1 MRGTIFP
8 HLVLMNISKEY
19 GPIPH
24 IYGIKKLN
32 FEAKKALT
40 AAAANYGCPLLFIEE
55 HTISPENSNYQ
66 AKITFTKTDLDR
78 RYQEL
83 APTKKVDL
91 VTIGC
96 PQASFD
102 EIQRTAEYLIDNVVP
117 DNRLWIFTSSANF
130 DKAKDKGLVDKI
142 EEAGGLMLQE
152 TCPEVV
158 HYNHEKVKH
167 ILTNSMK
174 AEHYLKS
181 GLNAIDTSVAKLED
195 CIKFAAKPELLE
207 YTKKEEK
214 MDKNG

>member
-1 MRGTIFP
+1 M
-8 HLVLMNISKEY
+8 
-19 GPIPH
+19 
-24 IYGIKKLN
+24 
-32 FEAKKALT
+32 T
-40 AAAANYGCPLLFIEE
+40 AAAANYGCPLLFIEG
-55 HTISPENSNYQ
+55 HTISPESNNYQ
-66 AKITFTKTDLDR
+66 AKITFTETDLDK
-78 RYQEL
+78 RYQKL
-83 APTKKVDL
+83 APRKKVDL

-102 EIQRTAEYLIDNVVP
+102 EIQRTAKYLTDNVVP
-117 DNRLWIFTSSANF
+117 NNRLWVFTSSANF

-142 EEAGGLMLQE
+142 EKAGGLMLRE

-195 CIKFAAKPELLE
+195 CIRFAAKPDLLE
-207 YTKKEEK
+207 YTKTEELVTK
-214 MDKNG
+214 IVDYESAKTHQQGKLQISG